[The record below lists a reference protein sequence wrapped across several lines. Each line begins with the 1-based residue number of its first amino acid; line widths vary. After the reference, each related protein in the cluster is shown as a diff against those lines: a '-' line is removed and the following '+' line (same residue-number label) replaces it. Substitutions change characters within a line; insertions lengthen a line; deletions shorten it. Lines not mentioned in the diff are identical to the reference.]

1 MSEKLKITRSSGNVF
16 KDIGFSPEEAENLKL
31 RSDLMMR
38 IEDYFKKSGVTQATA
53 AKTLGLTT
61 PRFNAL
67 LKGKIN
73 LFSLDALVNIAVRAG
88 LRIELRVKKAA

>member
-1 MSEKLKITRSSGNVF
+1 MSERLKITRGSGNVF
-16 KDIGFSPEEAENLKL
+16 QDIGFAPEEAENLKL
-31 RSDLMMR
+31 RSNLMMR
-38 IEDYFKKSGVTQATA
+38 IEDYYLKSGATQAAA
-53 AKTLGLTT
+53 AKALGLTT

-88 LRIELRVKKAA
+88 LRIEMKVKKAA